1 LFRAL
6 LFSVLVRALWLRQA
20 TATCCVGLLLSLPL
34 RAEPVSYFY
43 SDLPPYEYSNATGDA
58 AGIGITKVRKVLINA
73 GFQPSFAF
81 YSVPRGLN
89 ALNDGIDFTAVI
101 APTATQ
107 RQQLKIS
114 AKPIYFAELGVVRL
128 HSTPALTSLNQLRQ
142 HTYLALTDTRF
153 AFLSQR
159 PTLTDLALTR
169 YDVSSQNDAYRLLIN
184 GRYQYFLCY
193 HAADI
198 ALSNPLLTFD
208 SFEKLPVYLVLS
220 SQHPDANR
228 LMQRVNMALG
238 Q

>member
-1 LFRAL
+1 MSLAVLFRAVL
-6 LFSVLVRALWLRQA
+6 LRAI
-20 TATCCVGLLLSLPL
+20 TAGCCAGLLVSLPL

-43 SDLPPYEYSNATGDA
+43 SDLPPYEYSNARGVA
-58 AGIGITKVRKVLINA
+58 AGIGITKVRKVLTSA

-89 ALNDGIDFTAVI
+89 ALHDDIDFTAVV

-128 HSTPALTSLNQLRQ
+128 RSTQALTSLDQLRK

-153 AFLSQR
+153 AYLSQR
-159 PTLTDLALTR
+159 PTLSDLALTR
-169 YDVSSQNDAYRLLIN
+169 YDVSSQSDAYRLLIN
-184 GRYQYFLCY
+184 GRYHYFLCY
-193 HAADI
+193 HAANI

-208 SFEKLPVYLVLS
+208 IFEKLPVYLVLS
-220 SQHPDANR
+220 SQHPDADR
-228 LMQRVNMALG
+228 LMQRVNKALS